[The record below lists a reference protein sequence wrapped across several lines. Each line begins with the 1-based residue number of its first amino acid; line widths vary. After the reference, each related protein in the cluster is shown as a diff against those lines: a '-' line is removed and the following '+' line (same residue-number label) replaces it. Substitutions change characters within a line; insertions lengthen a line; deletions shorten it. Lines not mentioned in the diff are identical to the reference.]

1 MPATVIIPARYASTR
16 FPGKALAPLL
26 GKPLI
31 QHVYERAMESR
42 LAGEVWVATDD
53 LRIVEAVKRFGGNV
67 ILSKAQHATGTSR
80 VVEAAERIGG
90 DPVVNLQGDEPMI
103 LPDQIDQVIQALEE
117 DPELDVVTLR
127 VPSGDA
133 RSAWDPNC
141 VKVVV
146 DHRQRALYFSRA
158 PIPYYRDASLPLGT
172 AGDDAC
178 SWGHT
183 WIHVGLYGFS
193 RRCLL
198 ALSHLPPCPWEEAER
213 LEQLRYL
220 YWGYN
225 ILVLETPQPTI
236 GVDVPEDLARVERL
250 LREGHVEARLL
261 ERRAVGRKRKEPTGE
276 AP

>member
-26 GKPLI
+26 GRPMI

-42 LAGEVWVATDD
+42 RAGQVWVATDD
-53 LRIVEAVKRFGGNV
+53 LRIVEAVTRFGGNV
-67 ILSKAQHATGTSR
+67 ILTGAQHASGTSR
-80 VVEAAERIGG
+80 VVEAAERIEG
-90 DPVVNLQGDEPMI
+90 DPVVNLQGDEPLIM
-103 LPDQIDQVIQALEE
+103 PAQIDQVIQALEE

-127 VPSGDA
+127 VPSRDA
-133 RSAWDPNC
+133 NAAWDPNC

-158 PIPYYRDASLPLGT
+158 PIPYYRDASLPQGSV
-172 AGDDAC
+172 GSDAS
-178 SWGHT
+178 SWGHA

-198 ALSHLPPCPWEEAER
+198 AISHLPPCPWEEAEQ

-225 ILVLETPQPTI
+225 ILVLETPHATI

-250 LREGHVEARLL
+250 LMERDFEPRFLDKRALGREGT
-261 ERRAVGRKRKEPTGE
+261 KPIGE